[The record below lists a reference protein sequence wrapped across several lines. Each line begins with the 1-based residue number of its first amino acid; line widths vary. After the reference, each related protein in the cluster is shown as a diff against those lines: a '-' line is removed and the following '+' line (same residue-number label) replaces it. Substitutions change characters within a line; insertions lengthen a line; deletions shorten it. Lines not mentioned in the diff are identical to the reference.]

1 MDRRE
6 FLNGA
11 AFELRIRPVTEEL
24 VRTIERHLIFGL
36 GEPTKR
42 WAGERLSYGCW
53 HSSPT
58 SRSCGP
64 RATGLP

>member
-1 MDRRE
+1 MNRRE

-11 AFELRIRPVTEEL
+11 AFEVRSWPVTEEL

-42 WAGERLSYGCW
+42 
-53 HSSPT
+53 
-58 SRSCGP
+58 
-64 RATGLP
+64 

>member
-1 MDRRE
+1 MNRRE

-11 AFELRIRPVTEEL
+11 AFELRSRPVTEEL

-42 WAGERLSYGCW
+42 
-53 HSSPT
+53 
-58 SRSCGP
+58 
-64 RATGLP
+64 